1 MLKFNVSACF
11 FIYEYKKQEIPM
23 GFNLDLNKKI
33 NMQQQE
39 ILTTGTPVEVKSTP
53 ASVNV
58 PIGKTE
64 TANTDLCSKLGITQE
79 QYVKLC
85 AENPNFATLD
95 IEAQLKYISTK
106 AADLS
111 TSESVDETMPNNT
124 ETTANTEQQVPKMTK
139 EQVIKTF
146 SIDKAEYLKM
156 PLKDKFNTY
165 VTELA
170 KNQFIYNTENPQSLE
185 AWKNL
190 SDEERNKLISQLK
203 QSFIEENGGEK
214 NLFGGNANAI
224 NVYLDDAMTELQ
236 TANWNQMSLEDLQS
250 FSREEQSSMQYDYL
264 RSLSIM
270 APEDQLSQSDKA
282 YLEQEKRLSDALNY
296 VLKQED
302 PSHEDVVF
310 CPDDAR
316 NTLKQKN
323 LTRSEVE
330 LAYLESKDPEKLSKK
345 EKLLL
350 KHLQYFKTSAGKEII
365 ENAKANGSKNN
376 QFMEAIK
383 NSDYKEQYERAKTD
397 KQKALVAYTFIKN
410 SSKSDD
416 EFKKNVRMYFKSSG
430 FDNIYEKSAF
440 TRYLF
445 SEGPQKEQNA
455 VAETEEAQ
463 GYAAMNADT
472 MNEQTQKVYA
482 NTLNADIQKAKK
494 TKDNNKLEKITENY
508 KHALEIVNPDNGI
521 VLGENAY
528 NSGVDDIGLA
538 ANKLRN
544 RMSDVENVKRMV
556 NSSIKNASEAVNID
570 GVKSLHLMKAKEAI
584 LPSME
589 DYGNMANVNVTKA
602 LAEVPSKLD
611 VEMQKEAGEI
621 TFKAA
626 YLLDDKDAEEVHT
639 ILADNIVEC
648 DASVQADMHKMIS
661 QSKFDSVVEHAADN
675 IYKYDESAQKDAMK
689 YTLETGNEKAIET
702 AISNVDRCEG
712 LKNETSAAPSNSES
726 YDSQLAKD
734 IKTYTTK
741 IEQKYINQVA
751 QDYAAYTA
759 EQDLRTGL
767 IEEKETKSAVQAYI
781 EKFKD
786 PTTNKFALIGQLEPS
801 QKKEAIKAL
810 VKYAPTLINAFIDMG
825 YGPEIL
831 KIIGE
836 TSDIAIKVVNLMD
849 YKGQS
854 EVKEIVRKHPGHYEE
869 LYVKYFMDDKPSL
882 AQNQYMTSPYGD
894 NSMLK
899 RMTREGQIYFNI

>member
-250 FSREEQSSMQYDYL
+250 FSREEQTSMQYDYL

-270 APEDQLSQSDKA
+270 APEDQLSKSDKA

-472 MNEQTQKVYA
+472 MNEQTQKVYT

-759 EQDLRTGL
+759 EEDLRTGL
-767 IEEKETKSAVQAYI
+767 MAEQ
-781 EKFKD
+781 
-786 PTTNKFALIGQLEPS
+786 
-801 QKKEAIKAL
+801 
-810 VKYAPTLINAFIDMG
+810 
-825 YGPEIL
+825 
-831 KIIGE
+831 
-836 TSDIAIKVVNLMD
+836 
-849 YKGQS
+849 
-854 EVKEIVRKHPGHYEE
+854 
-869 LYVKYFMDDKPSL
+869 
-882 AQNQYMTSPYGD
+882 
-894 NSMLK
+894 
-899 RMTREGQIYFNI
+899 